1 MIIMKKRSN
10 TEIIKQLET
19 ELERVN
25 RDKEDIV
32 KEIDLIDGALSRNCK
47 ERPITTF
54 SVKELINQVPDTQ
67 DQVLRSRKIF
77 LKKMLKKSP
86 CIDYEL
92 GRVFLDY
99 IESREEEILDIDNSN
114 KMAIEEAEKAIETA
128 RENLKK
134 AIEHKD
140 KCILKSD
147 EYRSKMQVEFKKYIG
162 EELSMYFIRYSMP
175 FAISKIKEECK
186 HEKLLDK

>member
-1 MIIMKKRSN
+1 MKKRSS
-10 TEIIKQLET
+10 TEILKQLET

-32 KEIDLIDGALSRNCK
+32 KEIDLIDGALSRNDN

-54 SVKELINQVPDTQ
+54 SVKELVNQVPDTQ
-67 DQVLRSRKIF
+67 DQVLRSRKNF

-86 CIDYEL
+86 CIDSEL
-92 GRVFLDY
+92 GRAVLEY

-128 RENLKK
+128 RENLKN

-140 KCILKSD
+140 KCILNRN
-147 EYRSKMQVEFKKYIG
+147 EYNSKMQVEFNKYIG
-162 EELSMYFIRYSMP
+162 EELSMHFIRNSMP
-175 FAISKIKEECK
+175 YAISKIKKDCK
-186 HEKLLDK
+186 HEE